1 MSVKI
6 RLSRRGR
13 KKLALYDITIADS
26 RSPRDGK
33 FIEKIGS
40 YNPNTN
46 PATITINDEKA
57 LEWLANGAIPTNT
70 VRAILSYKGILLK
83 RHLQIGVD
91 KKAISQEEADKKY
104 NKWIKEKE
112 KKIQDKVDS
121 ILKLSEE
128 EKSKR
133 LEAEKQASKKR
144 ADDIANKEKEKI
156 AKAEEASKEEA
167 KAEDTAPATE
177 EAPKEEAKTEEAPAA
192 EEAKEEAPAAEE
204 AKEEAPAAEEAKE
217 EAPAAEEAK
226 EETKEEDSK
235 K

>member
-144 ADDIANKEKEKI
+144 AEKIVNKEKEKL
-156 AKAEEASKEEA
+156 AKAE
-167 KAEDTAPATE
+167 
-177 EAPKEEAKTEEAPAA
+177 EEAKTEEAPKEEVKE
-192 EEAKEEAPAAEE
+192 EEAKTEEAPKEEVKEEE
-204 AKEEAPAAEEAKE
+204 AKTEAAPKEEVKE
-217 EAPAAEEAK
+217 EA
-226 EETKEEDSK
+226 
-235 K
+235 

>member
-1 MSVKI
+1 M
-6 RLSRRGR
+6 RFEGQ
-13 KKLALYDITIADS
+13 DILEIMQELPAVTIAMYNQHYGS
-26 RSPRDGK
+26 HGTLRIIGKDGK
-33 FIEKIGS
+33 RVTEEYLDMHSGGG
-40 YNPNTN
+40 NGVDGP
-46 PATITINDEKA
+46 A

-177 EAPKEEAKTEEAPAA
+177 EAPKEEA
-192 EEAKEEAPAAEE
+192 
-204 AKEEAPAAEEAKE
+204 
-217 EAPAAEEAK
+217 
-226 EETKEEDSK
+226 TKEEENK
-235 K
+235 

>member
-156 AKAEEASKEEA
+156 AKAEEASKEEVKEEEASKEEA

-177 EAPKEEAKTEEAPAA
+177 EAPKEEAKTEEAP
-192 EEAKEEAPAAEE
+192 KEEV
-204 AKEEAPAAEEAKE
+204 KEEKH
-217 EAPAAEEAK
+217 
-226 EETKEEDSK
+226 TKRSRRVGL
-235 K
+235 

>member
-112 KKIQDKVDS
+112 KKIQDKVAS
-121 ILKLSEE
+121 LLKISEE

-177 EAPKEEAKTEEAPAA
+177 EAPKEEVKEEEAKTEEAP
-192 EEAKEEAPAAEE
+192 KEEAPKEE
-204 AKEEAPAAEEAKE
+204 VKEEESKTEEAPKE
-217 EAPAAEEAK
+217 ELK
-226 EETKEEDSK
+226 EEESK
-235 K
+235 

>member
-133 LEAEKQASKKR
+133 LEAEKQTSKKR

-156 AKAEEASKEEA
+156 AKAEEASKEEVKEEEASKEEA

-177 EAPKEEAKTEEAPAA
+177 EAPKEEAKTEEAPK
-192 EEAKEEAPAAEE
+192 EEAKTEEAP
-204 AKEEAPAAEEAKE
+204 KEEE
-217 EAPAAEEAK
+217 
-226 EETKEEDSK
+226 SK
-235 K
+235 

>member
-144 ADDIANKEKEKI
+144 ADDIVNKEKEKL
-156 AKAEEASKEEA
+156 AKAE
-167 KAEDTAPATE
+167 
-177 EAPKEEAKTEEAPAA
+177 EEAKTEEAPK
-192 EEAKEEAPAAEE
+192 EEVKEEETKTEEAPKEE
-204 AKEEAPAAEEAKE
+204 VKEEETKTEEAPKE
-217 EAPAAEEAK
+217 EVKE
-226 EETKEEDSK
+226 EETKT
-235 K
+235 

>member
-144 ADDIANKEKEKI
+144 AEKIVNKEKEKL
-156 AKAEEASKEEA
+156 AKAE
-167 KAEDTAPATE
+167 
-177 EAPKEEAKTEEAPAA
+177 EEAKTEEAPKEEVKE
-192 EEAKEEAPAAEE
+192 EEAKTEEVPKEEVKEEEAKTEEAKTEEAP
-204 AKEEAPAAEEAKE
+204 KEEE
-217 EAPAAEEAK
+217 
-226 EETKEEDSK
+226 SK
-235 K
+235 

>member
-144 ADDIANKEKEKI
+144 AEKIVNKEKEKLS
-156 AKAEEASKEEA
+156 KAE
-167 KAEDTAPATE
+167 
-177 EAPKEEAKTEEAPAA
+177 EEAKTEEAPK
-192 EEAKEEAPAAEE
+192 EEETPKEEA
-204 AKEEAPAAEEAKE
+204 AK
-217 EAPAAEEAK
+217 
-226 EETKEEDSK
+226 
-235 K
+235 

>member
-144 ADDIANKEKEKI
+144 AEKIVNKEKEKL
-156 AKAEEASKEEA
+156 AKAE
-167 KAEDTAPATE
+167 
-177 EAPKEEAKTEEAPAA
+177 EEAKTEEAPKEEVKE
-192 EEAKEEAPAAEE
+192 EEAKTEEASKEEVKEEEAKTEEAP
-204 AKEEAPAAEEAKE
+204 KEEE
-217 EAPAAEEAK
+217 
-226 EETKEEDSK
+226 SK
-235 K
+235 

>member
-144 ADDIANKEKEKI
+144 AEKIVNKEKEKL
-156 AKAEEASKEEA
+156 AKAE
-167 KAEDTAPATE
+167 
-177 EAPKEEAKTEEAPAA
+177 EEAKTEEAPKEEVKE
-192 EEAKEEAPAAEE
+192 EEAKTEEVKEEEAKTEEAPKEE
-204 AKEEAPAAEEAKE
+204 VKEEETKTEEAPKE
-217 EAPAAEEAK
+217 EE
-226 EETKEEDSK
+226 SK
-235 K
+235 

>member
-144 ADDIANKEKEKI
+144 AEKIVNKEKEKL
-156 AKAEEASKEEA
+156 AKAE
-167 KAEDTAPATE
+167 
-177 EAPKEEAKTEEAPAA
+177 EEAKTEEAPK
-192 EEAKEEAPAAEE
+192 EEVKEEETKTEEAPKEE
-204 AKEEAPAAEEAKE
+204 VKEEETKTEEAPKE
-217 EAPAAEEAK
+217 EE
-226 EETKEEDSK
+226 SK
-235 K
+235 

>member
-144 ADDIANKEKEKI
+144 AEKIVNKEKEKL
-156 AKAEEASKEEA
+156 AKAE
-167 KAEDTAPATE
+167 
-177 EAPKEEAKTEEAPAA
+177 EEAKTEEAPKEEVKE
-192 EEAKEEAPAAEE
+192 EEAKTEEAPKEEVKGEE
-204 AKEEAPAAEEAKE
+204 AKTEEAPKEEVKEEESKTE
-217 EAPAAEEAK
+217 EAPK
-226 EETKEEDSK
+226 EEESK
-235 K
+235 

>member
-121 ILKLSEE
+121 ILKLSEK

-144 ADDIANKEKEKI
+144 AEKIVNKEKEKL
-156 AKAEEASKEEA
+156 AKAE
-167 KAEDTAPATE
+167 
-177 EAPKEEAKTEEAPAA
+177 EEAKTEEAPKEEVKE
-192 EEAKEEAPAAEE
+192 EEAKTEEAPKEEVKEEE
-204 AKEEAPAAEEAKE
+204 AKTEEAPKEEVKEEESKTE
-217 EAPAAEEAK
+217 EAPK
-226 EETKEEDSK
+226 EEESK
-235 K
+235 